1 MRLTK
6 LGKKVFTILLIVV
19 SIVVYIS
26 LGKVGEVSSRNLQEL
41 LAILGW
47 GWLFIQP
54 FILSYIWEKQKL
66 G

>member
-6 LGKKVFTILLIVV
+6 LGKIVFTILLVII
-19 SIVVYIS
+19 SIIIYTN
-26 LGKVGEVSSRNLQEL
+26 LGRIGEITSRNLQEL

>member
-6 LGKKVFTILLIVV
+6 LGKMVFTILLIII
-19 SIVVYIS
+19 SIIVYTN
-26 LGKVGEVSSRNLQEL
+26 LGRIGEITSRNLQEL

>member
-6 LGKKVFTILLIVV
+6 LGKIVFTILLVII
-19 SIVVYIS
+19 SIIIYTN
-26 LGKVGEVSSRNLQEL
+26 LGRIGEVSSRNLQEL

>member
-6 LGKKVFTILLIVV
+6 LGKIVFTILLVIISIIV
-19 SIVVYIS
+19 YTN
-26 LGKVGEVSSRNLQEL
+26 LGRIGEITSRNLQEF

>member
-6 LGKKVFTILLIVV
+6 LGKIVFTILLVII
-19 SIVVYIS
+19 SIIIYTN
-26 LGKVGEVSSRNLQEL
+26 LGRIGEVSSRNLQEF

>member
-6 LGKKVFTILLIVV
+6 LGKIVFTILLIII
-19 SIVVYIS
+19 SIIVYIS
-26 LGKVGEVSSRNLQEL
+26 LGKVGEIASRNLKEL
-41 LAILGW
+41 LAIIGW

>member
-6 LGKKVFTILLIVV
+6 LGKIVFTILLVIISIIV
-19 SIVVYIS
+19 YTN
-26 LGKVGEVSSRNLQEL
+26 LGKIGEITSRNLQEL

>member
-6 LGKKVFTILLIVV
+6 LGKIVFTILLVIISIIV
-19 SIVVYIS
+19 YTN
-26 LGKVGEVSSRNLQEL
+26 LGRIGEITSRNLQEL

>member
-6 LGKKVFTILLIVV
+6 LGKTVFTILLIVV
-19 SIVVYIS
+19 SIVVYVE
-26 LGKVGEVSSRNLQEL
+26 LGRIGEVSSRSLQEL

>member
-6 LGKKVFTILLIVV
+6 LGKIVFTILLVIISIIV
-19 SIVVYIS
+19 YTN
-26 LGKVGEVSSRNLQEL
+26 LGRIGEVSSRNLQEL

>member
-6 LGKKVFTILLIVV
+6 LGKVVFTVLLIV
-19 SIVVYIS
+19 INMVVYAK
-26 LGKVGEVSSRNLQEL
+26 LGRIGEVSSRNLQEL